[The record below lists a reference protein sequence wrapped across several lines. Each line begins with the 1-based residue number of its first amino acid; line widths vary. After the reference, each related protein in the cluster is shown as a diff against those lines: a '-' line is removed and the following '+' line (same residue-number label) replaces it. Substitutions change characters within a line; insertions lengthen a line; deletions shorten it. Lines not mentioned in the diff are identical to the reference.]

1 MIIFSIFIQISGS
14 FVSLRISLARSRPK
28 CHWKKANIL
37 NDLRAS
43 RCCVF
48 YVYIVTGVIDLKK
61 KEKKKGE
68 LRPPFIYCLIYARI
82 ECTEYS

>member
-1 MIIFSIFIQISGS
+1 MIIFSIFIRISGS

-43 RCCVF
+43 RCYVF

>member
-43 RCCVF
+43 RCYVV

-61 KEKKKGE
+61 KREE
-68 LRPPFIYCLIYARI
+68 ERRI
-82 ECTEYS
+82 KATVYLLSYLCEDRMQ